1 MDQDAEA
8 THSHVRAAPGR
19 VFARLAR
26 TARDGTLIRGMYVE
40 FTPAQALTMARDLE
54 ECARI
59 AIASDDLSY
68 DPTRAGE
75 LVPLRSVVASRQP

>member
-26 TARDGTLIRGMYVE
+26 RASDGTLIRGMHVE
-40 FTPAQALTMARDLE
+40 FTPAQALQMARDLD

-59 AIASDDLSY
+59 AIARDGTCQGTAGATDLLSLTL
-68 DPTRAGE
+68 P
-75 LVPLRSVVASRQP
+75 VVTHQP